1 MGAGISGQAR
11 SGEETPA
18 RVLLPARVRSNRIL
32 DPEAQTVREVQVQLK
47 WGDGSKQPAR
57 ALVDTGSQSALIRR
71 GLIREKFRYKSA
83 EPKAFYMADDA
94 TKLSG
99 GDYQADV
106 MCVMAGKKK
115 GGGGG
120 WEVIQF
126 EVTPYVAEISYDLV
140 LGHPELWN
148 LAVGFAPR
156 MEKGKLF
163 THAIAHFSPTGFSRV
178 AQPPC
183 CLGSLH
189 CVDPAPFGVGVP
201 R

>member
-1 MGAGISGQAR
+1 M
-11 SGEETPA
+11 
-18 RVLLPARVRSNRIL
+18 
-32 DPEAQTVREVQVQLK
+32 QLK
-47 WGDGSKQPAR
+47 WGDGSRQPAR
-57 ALVDTGSQSALIRR
+57 VLVDTGSQSALIRR

-99 GDYQADV
+99 GDYQANA
-106 MCVMAGKKK
+106 MCVMAGRQK

-126 EVTPYVAEISYDLV
+126 GVIPYEAEISYDLV

-156 MEKGKLF
+156 MEKGKLL
-163 THAIAHFSPTGFSRV
+163 PM
-178 AQPPC
+178 PPG
-183 CLGSLH
+183 LSTT
-189 CVDPAPFGVGVP
+189 
-201 R
+201 